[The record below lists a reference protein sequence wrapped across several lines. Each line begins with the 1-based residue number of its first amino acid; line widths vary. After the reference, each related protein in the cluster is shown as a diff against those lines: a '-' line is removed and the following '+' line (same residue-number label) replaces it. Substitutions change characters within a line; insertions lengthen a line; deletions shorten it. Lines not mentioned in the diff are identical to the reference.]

1 MNRRNFIKNT
11 LIAAAVAAGG
21 SILGKTA
28 KSALLRENKKMKILV
43 LTGSPRPNGNSNTL
57 ADNFIKGAEAAGHKV
72 FRFDAAFKQVHPCI
86 ACNSCGMNG
95 PCVFKDDFEFVRTH
109 IIDADMVVFA
119 SPIYWFDIPAQEKA
133 AIDRLY
139 AFGATGFPFTKTA
152 LLLDSHSEGVYDAAI
167 AMYKSTCA
175 YCKWED
181 QGIVTIS
188 GMTER
193 DSMAS
198 SPKLKE
204 VRELARKLA

>member
-95 PCVFKDDFEFVRTH
+95 PCVSKTILNLSAPTSSMPIWLSLPHRCITSDFPP
-109 IIDADMVVFA
+109 
-119 SPIYWFDIPAQEKA
+119 SLK
-133 AIDRLY
+133 
-139 AFGATGFPFTKTA
+139 A
-152 LLLDSHSEGVYDAAI
+152 LLTVSTPLTAKSI
-167 AMYKSTCA
+167 A
-175 YCKWED
+175 
-181 QGIVTIS
+181 
-188 GMTER
+188 
-193 DSMAS
+193 
-198 SPKLKE
+198 PKKRLC
-204 VRELARKLA
+204 